1 MTAYL
6 SLTDL
11 FLVGLAFDICGAVL
25 LAKGLLLSPRGLA
38 KLNTWFGVGRGGHQ
52 DRCENRVD
60 AEFGVSYLTAG
71 FALQTIGYTLDIA
84 GVGSETGVC
93 RLIAGLLLSV
103 AAAGAAWGG
112 WKMFRGSRLRRLE
125 AAIERESEAAGEEI
139 EAAEAQ
145 TGDDN

>member
-1 MTAYL
+1 M
-6 SLTDL
+6 TDL

-25 LAKGLLLSPRGLA
+25 LAKGLLLTPRGLA

-60 AEFGVSYLTAG
+60 AEFGVSYLAAG
-71 FALQTIGYTLDIA
+71 FVLQTIGYALGIA

-93 RLIAGLLLSV
+93 RLIAGLLMSLV
-103 AAAGAAWGG
+103 AASTGWAGWRF
-112 WKMFRGSRLRRLE
+112 FRGPRLRALE
-125 AAIERESEAAGEEI
+125 TAIERESEAAGREI

-145 TGDDN
+145 AEKGS